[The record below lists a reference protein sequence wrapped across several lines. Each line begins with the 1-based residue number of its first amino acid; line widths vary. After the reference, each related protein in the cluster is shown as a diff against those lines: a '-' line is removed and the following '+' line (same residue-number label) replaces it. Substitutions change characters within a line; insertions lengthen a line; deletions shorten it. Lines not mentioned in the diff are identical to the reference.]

1 MMSAIGP
8 KQTLLVA
15 PHMSPFGAK
24 ADMALCG
31 NSLWRSLL
39 GVKRTCSLALH
50 MSAFDP
56 KRTSGPAWPPT
67 IIKVSIN
74 SVRMEA
80 SNALFHRHAGE
91 RDSGGNVRRRQWA

>member
-1 MMSAIGP
+1 MDRTEVFISFGI
-8 KQTLLVA
+8 VA
-15 PHMSPFGAK
+15 LFMVIATIAVIRSQQRYDLFKSP
-24 ADMALCG
+24 
-31 NSLWRSLL
+31 
-39 GVKRTCSLALH
+39 
-50 MSAFDP
+50 
-56 KRTSGPAWPPT
+56 PP